1 MVNFQN
7 DLISSLF
14 TVFRAVFRTEQVLMI
29 WRRDLERFFGIL
41 FLKGYSF
48 CMMADFQNGLISR
61 VFSVSSRGFVAQN
74 NCK

>member
-41 FLKGYSF
+41 FFDPK
-48 CMMADFQNGLISR
+48 
-61 VFSVSSRGFVAQN
+61 
-74 NCK
+74 